1 MDILKQ
7 LNEVICYV
15 EENLDG
21 ELSPDT
27 ISRIACTS
35 YDSFCRF
42 FSYITG
48 MTFAEYIRRRKLT
61 EAAYDLRNSDDR
73 VIDIAVKYGYSGAD
87 VFSKAFIK
95 QHGISPTAARDK
107 SSRLKIYPPVSFH
120 VIFKGAKKMDF
131 RIVET
136 EEIEVYGVS
145 RHFSGTISE
154 RFELEHIMWA
164 TDCDFVPSQIC
175 ESFDGIWYGIWND
188 GNYTIAR
195 DRADTTGKNLEKHVI
210 PAGTYAAFT
219 TEKGGY
225 AGDELP
231 KLHDLIFNSW
241 LLGSGYV
248 QTDDIEIEVY
258 HLQTGDAERKK
269 NRYYEIWIPVKKK

>member
-7 LNEVICYV
+7 LNKVIYYT
-15 EENLDG
+15 EENL
-21 ELSPDT
+21 EEEISPDI
-27 ISRIACTS
+27 ISQIACTS

-48 MTFAEYIRRRKLT
+48 ITFAEYIRRRKLT
-61 EAAYDLRNSDDR
+61 KAAYDLRSSDDK

-87 VFSKAFIK
+87 VFRKAFTK
-95 QHGISPTAARDK
+95 QHGIPPTAARDV
-107 SSRLKIYPPVSFH
+107 SVSLNVYPPVSFH
-120 VIFKGAKKMDF
+120 VIFKGAEKMNF

-145 RHFSGTISE
+145 RHFNGTSAE
-154 RFELEHIMWA
+154 RYEMEHTMWA

-175 ESFDGIWYGIWND
+175 EGFDGKWYGIWND
-188 GNYTIAR
+188 GHYMIAR
-195 DRADTTGKNLEKHVI
+195 DKSDTTGVDLEKDII
-210 PAGTYAAFT
+210 PTGTYAAFT

-241 LLGSGYV
+241 LPDSGYV
-248 QTDDIEIEVY
+248 QAGNLEIEVY
-258 HLQTGDAERKK
+258 HLRTGDAERKK
-269 NRYYEIWIPVKKK
+269 NRYYEIWIPIKEK